1 MIYQQR
7 GIMIRQTNYSESSR
21 IITILNEDGLSV
33 PLMARGFNKPKSP
46 FIVLRQGFREVLF
59 TYNRFKGIG
68 TLNEVDVLQHF
79 KKVNGDFDLY
89 AYASYMMEIITK
101 AMDETGEETSPKF
114 YQIAVKGLELFEAGN
129 TRYGVLS
136 LIAVKMLPYYG
147 AELNVDE
154 CAICGNRNHK
164 AFTHYSFKY
173 HGVLCNQCLTDETLK
188 RSNLISNR
196 VLYLTA
202 YMKNINIDDIES
214 IKINEENGKMLLKFI
229 ELIYDEYV
237 GVFFKARKMVHME

>member
-7 GIMIRQTNYSESSR
+7 GIMIRQTNYSETSR
-21 IITILNEDGLSV
+21 IITILNEDGMSV

-68 TLNEVDVLQHF
+68 TLNEVDVVQQF
-79 KKVNGDFDLY
+79 KHVNNDFEVY
-89 AYASYMMEIITK
+89 SCAVYMMEMITK
-101 AMDETGEETSPKF
+101 AIEDAPEEVTAE
-114 YQIAVKGLELFEAGN
+114 YYRLAVKGLELFEAGN
-129 TRYGVLS
+129 SKYGVLS
-136 LIAVKMLPYYG
+136 LIAIKMLKYYG

-154 CAICGNRNHK
+154 CAVCGNRNYK
-164 AFTHYSFKY
+164 QFSHYSFKY
-173 HGVLCNQCLTDETLK
+173 HGALCNNCLTDETTA

-196 VLYLTA
+196 VLYLAA
-202 YMKNINIDDIES
+202 YMKHVKIDDIES
-214 IKINEENGKMLLKFI
+214 VKMSDENGRMLLKFI
-229 ELIYDEYV
+229 ELIYDEYT